1 MAEIYKAKAKVEE
14 KMKEVVSQ
22 VKDSLSVESIRKIV
36 GKIGSDHLFTS
47 FASFP
52 TKVCFETQ
60 DDDEQ
65 VILFLRQHPIVNLPW
80 IIVSIFMLTLPS
92 VFNFFP
98 PYANLP
104 TNFQFVVTLGWY
116 LFVFGYTLAKF
127 MGWFFNIYILTDERV
142 VDVDFQN
149 IFFRKISTAKTEEI
163 QDINIQSSGSFET
176 FFGYGSVFIQ
186 TAAEVS
192 QFDFMYVPNP
202 DRVGK
207 ILNQLI
213 DLEEQEKLEGRI
225 K

>member
-1 MAEIYKAKAKVEE
+1 MGEIYSAKDKVV
-14 KMKEVVSQ
+14 KVVEQ
-22 VKDSLSVESIRKIV
+22 VKESLSVAALRKMV
-36 GKIGSDHLFTS
+36 GKTGNDNLLTS
-47 FASFP
+47 FSSFP

-65 VILFLRQHPIVNLPW
+65 VVLFLRQHPIVNLPW
-80 IIVSIFMLTLPS
+80 IAIAILMLTLPS
-92 VFNFFP
+92 VFIFFP
-98 PYANLP
+98 PFAALP
-104 TNFQFVVTLGWY
+104 ANFQFVVSSGWY
-116 LFVFGYTLAKF
+116 MFVFGFSLAKF

-149 IFFRKISTAKTEEI
+149 IFFRKISTAKIEEI
-163 QDINIQSSGSFET
+163 QDVNIQSSGSFET

-192 QFDFMYVPNP
+192 QFEFMYVPNP

-207 ILNQLI
+207 IINQMI
-213 DLEEQEKLEGRI
+213 DLEEQEKIEGRV

>member
-1 MAEIYKAKAKVEE
+1 MAEIYKAKE
-14 KMKEVVSQ
+14 KIAEVAGKIKER
-22 VKDSLSVESIRKIV
+22 LSVTALRKMV
-36 GKIGSDHLFTS
+36 GKTGNDNLFTS
-47 FASFP
+47 FSSFP

-60 DDDEQ
+60 DDDEE

-80 IIVSIFMLTLPS
+80 VVLTVLMLTLPS
-92 VFNFFP
+92 VFIFFP
-98 PYANLP
+98 PFAALP
-104 TNFQFVVTLGWY
+104 ANFQFVVSSGWY
-116 LFVFGYTLAKF
+116 MFVFGFALAKF

-149 IFFRKISTAKTEEI
+149 IFFRKISTAKIEEI
-163 QDINIQSSGSFET
+163 QDVNIQSSGSFET

-192 QFDFMYVPNP
+192 QFEFMYVPNP

-207 ILNQLI
+207 IINQMI
-213 DLEEQEKLEGRI
+213 DLEEQEKLEGRV